1 MFPNKLFYFNIR
13 ISCPRM
19 CLLSGKI
26 RLGFALDVNS
36 ERLWMCLYRWMPKNS
51 LLKVYL
57 IFFPSDQTMRLMLSR
72 FFFQNNLGYS
82 QKQDW
87 EEFWML
93 FSFDLPQYFAV
104 MITNSKRELIV
115 TDSLPSQFIFYVV
128 LMCREVVTNW
138 LKFWHASRISSFV
151 DPYLHYY

>member
-87 EEFWML
+87 EEFW
-93 FSFDLPQYFAV
+93 
-104 MITNSKRELIV
+104 N
-115 TDSLPSQFIFYVV
+115 FIFLRPAAIFRCNDY
-128 LMCREVVTNW
+128 
-138 LKFWHASRISSFV
+138 KFKKRTYRYRLITIPIYFLRCFNVSWSC
-151 DPYLHYY
+151 D